1 MTTLIINDLMADL
14 KTGSSFKFT
23 KSNSI
28 YTEDGEY
35 TLDVTLPFTQN
46 NMAIFGLQNRL
57 EINKKQLIDSSY
69 NFRMQSDY
77 LFVSGT
83 AVISSVSNEE
93 IKIQLIAGK
102 SELKLLTEDNA
113 GNPLYIDDIP
123 LPKAYEAEFH
133 RLYGYGQ
140 EYTMEKAID
149 MFMRQPDMFFNPQ
162 NTMYGPPEK
171 TNCVCFPIYSE
182 ADSSFANQ
190 RCMAIF
196 DTNGDIT
203 TRLKWYTWDLS
214 ETSQDYPS
222 SSATYNVPLELV
234 LAPQPYLFYIVE
246 EIFLALGYTVIEN
259 FIKDSWMRNI
269 FIANARGILD
279 LNMIL
284 PHWTLEEFIEEIE
297 KLCGVRIL
305 LKNKKQIY
313 IVDKNKASS
322 QPVIYLNQIVDSFQA
337 DIEDKE
343 DTDQVSIG
351 NVNYSYPDDL
361 GYLVL
366 SDEIFERAK
375 KSTFSSVEELY
386 EYYQTL
392 SVEEIK
398 KSDTLYQVG
407 NIYFASINPGEAGWN
422 LYEVN
427 QMSQIQ
433 RQSYRDTDVNLR
445 IVPIRS
451 AYMDLP
457 FKHYVNSMS
466 PDKYNFVV
474 YDPKPTAK
482 ALVLVTSDTRTQ
494 NNYLSFSIDEAIKG
508 TEPDRNKRDVIEIGI
523 NLVAKQSLSP
533 IGILEGDYEI
543 PIVWGIP
550 YALGPSGRYEIV
562 NTGYHFRLNPAAGS
576 ETIATRL
583 NSGQHAKTRTKLCIS
598 FLDDGIIDPEAYFII
613 KNKKYVCEKIEYS
626 ISEKGVDK
634 IKKGY
639 FFEAES

>member
-162 NTMYGPPEK
+162 DTMYGPPEK

-182 ADSSFANQ
+182 ADSAFANQ
-190 RCMAIF
+190 RCVALYE
-196 DTNGDIT
+196 
-203 TRLKWYTWDLS
+203 TRENNNSTYFNWYTWFLS
-214 ETSQDYPS
+214 DMPQSYPS
-222 SSATYNVPLELV
+222 SNAEYTVPQELV
-234 LAPQPYLFYIVE
+234 LSPQPYLFYIVE
-246 EIFLALGYTVIEN
+246 EIFSSLGYTVIEN
-259 FIKDSWMRNI
+259 FIKNSWMKNI

-284 PHWTLEEFIEEIE
+284 PHWTLDEFIEEIE

-322 QPVIYLNQIVDSFQA
+322 QPVIFLNQIVDSFQA

-407 NIYFASINPGEAGWN
+407 NDYFASINPGEAGWN

-427 QMSQIQ
+427 QMSQMQ

-451 AYMDLP
+451 SFKEFEFKKFFSEDSNTKYRFIAKDAAYAICL
-457 FKHYVNSMS
+457 
-466 PDKYNFVV
+466 
-474 YDPKPTAK
+474 T
-482 ALVLVTSDTRTQ
+482 TSDTRTQ
-494 NNYLSFSIDEAIKG
+494 NNYLNFSIDDAIKG
-508 TEPDRNKRDVIEIGI
+508 SEIDRNKRDVIEIGI
-523 NLVAKQSLSP
+523 NLLTKQTLSP
-533 IGILEGDYEI
+533 SDKQFQEYQI

-550 YALGPSGRYEIV
+550 YALGPLGRYEIV
-562 NTGYHFRLNPAAGS
+562 NTGYHFRLNHIGS
-576 ETIATRL
+576 ETIAARL
-583 NSGQHAKTRTKLCIS
+583 NSGQNAKTRTKLCIS

>member
-14 KTGSSFKFT
+14 KKGSSFKFT

-28 YTEDGEY
+28 YTVDGEY

-46 NMAIFGLQNRL
+46 NMAIFGLQHRL

-69 NFRMQSDY
+69 NFRMQADY

-83 AVISSVSNEE
+83 AVISSVTDEE

-182 ADSSFANQ
+182 ADSAFANQ
-190 RCMAIF
+190 RCVALYE
-196 DTNGDIT
+196 
-203 TRLKWYTWDLS
+203 TRENNNSTYFNWYTWFLS
-214 ETSQDYPS
+214 DMPQSYPS
-222 SSATYNVPLELV
+222 SNAEYTVPQELV
-234 LAPQPYLFYIVE
+234 LSPQPYLFYIVE
-246 EIFLALGYTVIEN
+246 EIFSSLGYTVIEN
-259 FIKDSWMRNI
+259 FIKNSWMKNI

-284 PHWTLEEFIEEIE
+284 PHWTLDEFIEEIE

-322 QPVIYLNQIVDSFQA
+322 QPVIFLNQIVDSFQA

-407 NIYFASINPGEAGWN
+407 NDYFASINPGEAGWN

-451 AYMDLP
+451 SFKEFEFKKFFSEDSNTKYRFIAKDAAYAICL
-457 FKHYVNSMS
+457 
-466 PDKYNFVV
+466 
-474 YDPKPTAK
+474 T
-482 ALVLVTSDTRTQ
+482 TSDTRTQ
-494 NNYLSFSIDEAIKG
+494 NNYLNFSIDDAIKG
-508 TEPDRNKRDVIEIGI
+508 SEIDRNKRDVIEIGI
-523 NLVAKQSLSP
+523 NLLTKQTLSP
-533 IGILEGDYEI
+533 SDKQFQEYQI

-550 YALGPSGRYEIV
+550 YALGPLGRYEIV
-562 NTGYHFRLNPAAGS
+562 NTGYHFRLNHIGS
-576 ETIATRL
+576 ETIAARL

>member
-14 KTGSSFKFT
+14 KKGSSFKFT

-46 NMAIFGLQNRL
+46 NMAIFGLQHRL

-69 NFRMQSDY
+69 NFRMQADY

-83 AVISSVSNEE
+83 AVISSVTDEE

-182 ADSSFANQ
+182 ADSAFANQ
-190 RCMAIF
+190 RCVALYE
-196 DTNGDIT
+196 
-203 TRLKWYTWDLS
+203 TRENNNSTYFNWYTWFLS
-214 ETSQDYPS
+214 DMPQSYPS
-222 SSATYNVPLELV
+222 SNAEYTVPQELV
-234 LAPQPYLFYIVE
+234 LSPQPYLFYIVE
-246 EIFLALGYTVIEN
+246 EIFSSLGYTVIEN
-259 FIKDSWMRNI
+259 FIKNSWMKNI

-284 PHWTLEEFIEEIE
+284 PHWTLDEFIEEIE

-322 QPVIYLNQIVDSFQA
+322 QPVIFLNQIVDSFQA

-407 NIYFASINPGEAGWN
+407 NDYFASINPGEAGWN

-427 QMSQIQ
+427 QMS
-433 RQSYRDTDVNLR
+433 
-445 IVPIRS
+445 
-451 AYMDLP
+451 
-457 FKHYVNSMS
+457 
-466 PDKYNFVV
+466 
-474 YDPKPTAK
+474 
-482 ALVLVTSDTRTQ
+482 
-494 NNYLSFSIDEAIKG
+494 
-508 TEPDRNKRDVIEIGI
+508 
-523 NLVAKQSLSP
+523 
-533 IGILEGDYEI
+533 
-543 PIVWGIP
+543 
-550 YALGPSGRYEIV
+550 
-562 NTGYHFRLNPAAGS
+562 
-576 ETIATRL
+576 
-583 NSGQHAKTRTKLCIS
+583 
-598 FLDDGIIDPEAYFII
+598 
-613 KNKKYVCEKIEYS
+613 
-626 ISEKGVDK
+626 
-634 IKKGY
+634 
-639 FFEAES
+639 